1 MRDRRTPSFREERGL
16 VGKIIVIWLLLMVVL
31 GLAAF
36 DTVQILLARYKV
48 SDAAQEASFEASNEL
63 HRSGDRRAALE
74 AALAAVA
81 DKDKGARVTRF
92 THRPADAAGHRHGDE
107 EGLDARRRA
116 RRLPEGIHESDRER
130 YVRTRPLTLGR
141 SR

>member
-1 MRDRRTPSFREERGL
+1 MRDRRTRSIREERGL
-16 VGKIIVIWLLLMVVL
+16 VSKILVIWLLLMVVL

-36 DTVQILLARYKV
+36 DTVRILLARYKV

-81 DKDKGARVTRF
+81 DKDKGARVTQF
-92 THRPADAAGHRHGDE
+92 TIDPQKQQVTVTVTKKVSTLVAGRVGFLQ
-107 EGLDARRRA
+107 GFTKATA
-116 RRLPEGIHESDRER
+116 SDTSE
-130 YVRTRPLTLGR
+130 PGP
-141 SR
+141 